1 MIDEKIDWTTE
12 AHLLNDLGHDDQ
24 EAFEAEVEALT
35 NQRLHADTPMDE
47 NPNKKSPDSKK
58 AN

>member
-1 MIDEKIDWTTE
+1 MIDEKINWTTE

-35 NQRLHADTPMDE
+35 NKPQNASSQKKELQKEKEPQS
-47 NPNKKSPDSKK
+47 NKSD
-58 AN
+58 

>member
-1 MIDEKIDWTTE
+1 MIDEKINWTTE

-35 NQRLHADTPMDE
+35 NLRLDAPTLGVEGPNEKEPSSKNAD
-47 NPNKKSPDSKK
+47 
-58 AN
+58 

>member
-1 MIDEKIDWTTE
+1 MIDEKINWTTE

-35 NQRLHADTPMDE
+35 NRQLNTTTLSIEGSNEKEP
-47 NPNKKSPDSKK
+47 PSKK
-58 AN
+58 AD